1 LNELST
7 ELNINKTALRS
18 RIAFWIGQGVIIEK
32 QNDVFVGAQSFLPNV
47 HSKLQKE
54 TQSLTFFIIL
64 KFSLVSAKPKYPV
77 SITTAVENSFFN
89 WTGN

>member
-32 QNDVFVGAQSFLPNV
+32 HNDVFVGAQSFLPNV

-64 KFSLVSAKPKYPV
+64 KFSHPV